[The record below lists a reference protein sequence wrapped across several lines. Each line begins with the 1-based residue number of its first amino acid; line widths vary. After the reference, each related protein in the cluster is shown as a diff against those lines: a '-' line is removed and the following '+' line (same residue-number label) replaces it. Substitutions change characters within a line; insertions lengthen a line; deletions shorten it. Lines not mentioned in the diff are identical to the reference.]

1 MKYNSII
8 IGFGKGGKTLVAD
21 LAKSGE
27 KVALIE
33 KSAKMYG
40 GTCINVGCLPSK
52 SLVKNAELAV
62 LKDGDFNIK
71 ADFYKKAV
79 EEKNNMT
86 AMLRKKN
93 FDKLDS
99 LENIDIINGEAAFID
114 QHTVCVSTDDNE
126 ERLEGEKIFIN
137 TGAYPFIPPIDGIEG
152 NPNVFTSE
160 SLMDLEDLPRRL
172 TIVGGGYIGL
182 EFASMYASFGSEV
195 TVIDSSEEFL
205 KREDTDIAETIR
217 EILENKGIKIIS
229 GARAKNV
236 EADTLYYE
244 KEDDRFS
251 IEQTKILLATGRR
264 PNIETLNLEKANVEV
279 TDRGLI
285 KVDKH
290 YKTTADNIWAMG
302 DVASSLQFTYI
313 SLDVYRIVRFAVL
326 EKGEYNLEKRKN
338 VPYSVFTTPSFS
350 RVGINEKEAKE
361 QGIEY
366 KLFKIQA
373 AAIPKARVLDSPE
386 GILKALVDP
395 STGKILGAMLLCE
408 ESYEMINTVKLAMD
422 LEAEYTVLRDNIYT
436 HPTMTEA
443 LNDLF
448 KN

>member
-1 MKYNSII
+1 M
-8 IGFGKGGKTLVAD
+8 
-21 LAKSGE
+21 
-27 KVALIE
+27 
-33 KSAKMYG
+33 
-40 GTCINVGCLPSK
+40 
-52 SLVKNAELAV
+52 
-62 LKDGDFNIK
+62 
-71 ADFYKKAV
+71 
-79 EEKNNMT
+79 
-86 AMLRKKN
+86 
-93 FDKLDS
+93 
-99 LENIDIINGEAAFID
+99 
-114 QHTVCVSTDDNE
+114 
-126 ERLEGEKIFIN
+126 
-137 TGAYPFIPPIDGIEG
+137 
-152 NPNVFTSE
+152 
-160 SLMDLEDLPRRL
+160 
-172 TIVGGGYIGL
+172 
-182 EFASMYASFGSEV
+182 
-195 TVIDSSEEFL
+195 
-205 KREDTDIAETIR
+205 
-217 EILENKGIKIIS
+217 
-229 GARAKNV
+229 
-236 EADTLYYE
+236 
-244 KEDDRFS
+244 
-251 IEQTKILLATGRR
+251 
-264 PNIETLNLEKANVEV
+264 NLEKANVEV

-313 SLDVYRIVRFAVL
+313 SLDDYRIVRFAVL

-366 KLFKIQA
+366 QLFKIQA